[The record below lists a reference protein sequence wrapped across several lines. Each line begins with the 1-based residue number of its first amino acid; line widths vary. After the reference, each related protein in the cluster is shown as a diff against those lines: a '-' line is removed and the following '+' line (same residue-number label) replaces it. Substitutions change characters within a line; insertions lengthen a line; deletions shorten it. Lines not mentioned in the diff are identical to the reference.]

1 MLDIE
6 FLEQVA
12 DYYGSFSLDEF
23 AERLGVSSVEL
34 LEEIEH
40 LVEDSEDALREE
52 MGMESEED
60 EDD

>member
-23 AERLGVSSVEL
+23 AERLGVSSVDVVMY
-34 LEEIEH
+34 
-40 LVEDSEDALREE
+40 VEDLLDRNLDVVKEE
-52 MGMESEED
+52 MGITDDDGED
-60 EDD
+60 